1 MLFRSPRL
9 GPRLAAWRAEGGGR
23 ATVIGLL
30 KHSVRLSG
38 TSLHLPD
45 PRLLPLSDLPTVG
58 SFRPDDDDDALAR
71 LLDLA
76 RRGHSGGAIRIEGCG
91 PGAAAVAACGERL
104 ARAIESAAW
113 RDGKPLVL
121 LLDTD
126 AGKALGALATR
137 WGKIPVRLVAI
148 DRLDL
153 PDARFASLGAP
164 RDGAVPVSFHGLR
177 S

>member
-1 MLFRSPRL
+1 MKWIEQL
-9 GPRLAAWRAEGGGR
+9 GEANTDGVAPLASVSEQTLPWRADVVNDGGIQEAEVERRVVADQDR
-23 ATVIGLL
+23 A
-30 KHSVRLSG
+30 R
-38 TSLHLPD
+38 
-45 PRLLPLSDLPTVG
+45 
-58 SFRPDDDDDALAR
+58 ALV
-71 LLDLA
+71 LA
-76 RRGHSGGAIRIEGCG
+76 HR
-91 PGAAAVAACGERL
+91 AAHFLEDRGER
-104 ARAIESAAW
+104 
-113 RDGKPLVL
+113 L